1 MASNAFRAQLL
12 STSRRSFCVGL
23 ALTTLAASLAA
34 EAPRNSNMPTLT
46 PPKITGPIP
55 VTRDSM
61 PFGTTMVLGSYS
73 AELMHAHD
81 YVEEEYFLSGHA
93 NIYGPGTIEGLSV
106 DGPHGMD
113 PDLVTVQMKPLSA
126 IFAQRM
132 PYSTRMLLLR
142 PRDNAR
148 FSGRVHLY
156 AFHNLAARMP
166 IERNLLENG
175 DVLAC
180 IEGCSGT
187 RFGVEEVPS
196 GGVAHLHKAN
206 QARYRT
212 MGLADASPAAWPDL
226 KPGRL
231 GEAYKTLNFSQL
243 GKSSNVFLQ
252 EIYRS
257 YAQAPDIV
265 SQAARAFKMGHRSL
279 PFGNRVRYLFSYA
292 ASGGTNFLEP
302 YIEHHHDKAMLPD
315 GRPPFDGYLVMVGLL
330 SPRMPKGAVFAYI
343 NSQADLITTV
353 KSGTVFPPDS
363 DSPRVRVYE
372 VPGTGHSISAP
383 LPEVTAAS
391 GGTELAGAA
400 DMVPKGVAGLSDRD
414 APPPGVIPYDK
425 VNAPI
430 IWGTWSNMYDWI
442 EKGIPMPR
450 VPRITRDPAKPDGIA
465 VDQYG
470 AALGGL
476 RTPWVDVPEASYLPR
491 ISPKNPLR
499 AGMRPFSEDKIKE
512 LYGSR
517 ENYQR
522 LVNQKIDELVEKRLV
537 RPQYADLMRRSA

>member
-1 MASNAFRAQLL
+1 
-12 STSRRSFCVGL
+12 
-23 ALTTLAASLAA
+23 
-34 EAPRNSNMPTLT
+34 MPILT
-46 PPKITGPIP
+46 PPTITGPIP
-55 VTRDSM
+55 VTAASK
-61 PFGTTMVLGSYS
+61 PFGTTMTPGSYS
-73 AELMHAHD
+73 ARLMQAHD

-93 NIYGPGTIEGLSV
+93 NIYGPGVTEGLSV
-106 DGPHGMD
+106 EGPHGKD

-126 IFAQRM
+126 VFAQRM
-132 PYSTRMLLLR
+132 PYSTRLLVLR

-196 GGVAHLHKAN
+196 GGVAQLHKAD
-206 QARYRT
+206 AVRYRD
-212 MGLADASPAAWPDL
+212 MALADASPAAWPDL
-226 KPGRL
+226 VPGKL

-252 EIYRS
+252 EIFRS

-265 SQAARAFKMGHRSL
+265 SQAARAFKAGHRSL

-302 YIEHHHDKAMLPD
+302 YIEHHHEAAMLPD

-330 SPRMPKGAVFAYI
+330 SPKMPKGAVFAYI
-343 NSQADLITTV
+343 NSQADLATTI
-353 KSGTVFPPDS
+353 KAGTVFPPDS
-363 DSPRVRVYE
+363 DNPRVRVYE
-372 VPGTGHSISAP
+372 IPATGHSISAP

-391 GGTELAGAA
+391 GGTELAGAG
-400 DMVPKGVAGLSDRD
+400 DIVPKGIAGLSDRD

-430 IWGTWSNMYDWI
+430 VWGAWANMYDWI

-450 VPRITRDPAKPDGIA
+450 SERITRDPAAAAGIA

-476 RTPWVDVPEASYLPR
+476 RTPWVEVPEGSYLPR

-499 AGMRPFSEDKIKE
+499 AGFRPFPEDKITE

-517 ENYQR
+517 ENYRR
-522 LVNQKIDELVEKRLV
+522 LVDQKIDEMVAQRWIRRE
-537 RPQYADLMRRSA
+537 YADLMRSSA